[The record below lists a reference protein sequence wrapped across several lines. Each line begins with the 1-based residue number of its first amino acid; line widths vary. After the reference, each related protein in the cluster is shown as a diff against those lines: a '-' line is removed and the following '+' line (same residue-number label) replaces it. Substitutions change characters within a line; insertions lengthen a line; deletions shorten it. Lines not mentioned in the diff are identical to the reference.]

1 MGTEEI
7 WSRFRLGELEQ
18 GIEQLFPKD
27 TVSLKELFSML
38 LAGDPLGAL
47 MGILNKCLV
56 GIPSWMQSSKELL
69 VWLLVLGLVS
79 ALLTYFVQIYDC
91 RQVADLSFFF
101 CYLLFVT
108 ILVRTY
114 YVSAGIVQEAIENI
128 LLFIKLLIPT
138 YVLAVGVSAGTA
150 SAGVVSQLMLLVVLL
165 IEKLLAACL
174 LPAVNCFLLLSVI
187 NTVWKEE
194 AFSYLLELLKKSISF
209 LLKLC
214 VWAVTGISFFQAL
227 ITPLLGAAR
236 TSVLTKVLSN
246 VPIIGKVSGGVAEL
260 ALGSALLIKNS
271 VGAVLLLLML
281 YLCAA
286 PIVKIGAV
294 AGTLK
299 VAAALIQIVNDK
311 RLGKSVD
318 QTADAGFLLLRVLA
332 VAMLLFLIALAV
344 LTATIKP
351 VV

>member
-1 MGTEEI
+1 M
-7 WSRFRLGELEQ
+7 
-18 GIEQLFPKD
+18 
-27 TVSLKELFSML
+27 
-38 LAGDPLGAL
+38 
-47 MGILNKCLV
+47 
-56 GIPSWMQSSKELL
+56 
-69 VWLLVLGLVS
+69 
-79 ALLTYFVQIYDC
+79 
-91 RQVADLSFFF
+91 
-101 CYLLFVT
+101 
-108 ILVRTY
+108 
-114 YVSAGIVQEAIENI
+114 
-128 LLFIKLLIPT
+128 
-138 YVLAVGVSAGTA
+138 
-150 SAGVVSQLMLLVVLL
+150 
-165 IEKLLAACL
+165 
-174 LPAVNCFLLLSVI
+174 
-187 NTVWKEE
+187 
-194 AFSYLLELLKKSISF
+194 
-209 LLKLC
+209 
-214 VWAVTGISFFQAL
+214 

-299 VAAALIQIVNDK
+299 VAAALIQIVSDK